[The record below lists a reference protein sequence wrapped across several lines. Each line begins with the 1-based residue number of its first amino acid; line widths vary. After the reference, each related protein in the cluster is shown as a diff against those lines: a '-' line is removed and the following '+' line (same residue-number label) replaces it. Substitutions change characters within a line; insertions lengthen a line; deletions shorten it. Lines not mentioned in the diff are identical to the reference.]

1 MIGLSSSINIT
12 KAQDANAEPPAPLSP
27 ETSTIVVDGG
37 YVQLSEDAFRLITTA
52 LVACENA
59 VDVYA
64 SLDERHEDLAAV
76 QDAIATELT
85 TQRNQSDAALST
97 CSQLVTDYAR
107 VKKERDRALLFWKLA
122 SGALLISHILR

>member
-12 KAQDANAEPPAPLSP
+12 SAQDASAERPAPLSQ
-27 ETSTIVVDGG
+27 ENGTIIVNDG

-52 LVACENA
+52 LVACENT

-64 SLDERHEDLAAV
+64 SLEQRHEELAAV
-76 QDAIATELT
+76 QDAIAAELT
-85 TQRNQSDAALST
+85 SQRNQSDAALST

-107 VKKERDRALLFWKLA
+107 VKKDHDRALLFWKLA
-122 SGALLISHILR
+122 SGALLVSHILR

>member
-1 MIGLSSSINIT
+1 VIGLSSSINISS
-12 KAQDANAEPPAPLSP
+12 AQDANAEPPAPLSQ
-27 ETSTIVVDGG
+27 ENGTIIVNDG

-64 SLDERHEDLAAV
+64 SLDERHEELAAV

-107 VKKERDRALLFWKLA
+107 VKKERERALLFWKLA
-122 SGALLISHILR
+122 SGALLVSHILR